1 MKQFFAELRV
11 TPDASRTD
19 EPSAVL
25 FIRLEALDFPS
36 AVALLHAFGHGI
48 SAAST
53 NDCLIEGVSGKARK
67 GHAYLEMG
75 DNELWTSIDRMVDP
89 EGYDSPTTMGSIYRG
104 PTTLAEYA
112 KKQGEEE

>member
-1 MKQFFAELRV
+1 MKTFFAELRV

-19 EPSAVL
+19 LPSAVL

-67 GHAYLEMG
+67 GHTYLEMG
-75 DNELWTSIDRMVDP
+75 DNELWTSIDRVVDP
-89 EGYDSPTTMGSIYRG
+89 GGYDS

-112 KKQGEEE
+112 KKRGKDES